1 MIAEEK
7 NNFHCHL
14 TIVLSTLNTSHLMAM
29 EMTTC
34 IASCQF
40 QFKFEAISLAEH
52 NHLLDV
58 SQSIL
63 HHLLYIIPEY

>member
-34 IASCQF
+34 IARQL

-52 NHLLDV
+52 NHLLNV

-63 HHLLYIIPEY
+63 HHLQYIIPEY